1 MTEVQRTPQQIV
13 SRDVP
18 VEIESYKT
26 QLKHL
31 QEIGHI
37 GDGLIDFY
45 DSVQELA
52 DQIERDAEELRLLLI
67 EQAKS
72 VMEELEKFRHVQDE
86 VENLLSDYSHEGP
99 MQEARYAIL
108 LEGLALFEVA
118 A

>member
-1 MTEVQRTPQQIV
+1 MTEVQRTPQQMV

-18 VEIESYKT
+18 VEIESYKA

-45 DSVQELA
+45 DSVQGLA

-72 VMEELEKFRHVQDE
+72 VMEELNKFRHVQDQ
-86 VENLLSDYSHEGP
+86 VENLLCDYSHEGP
-99 MQEARYAIL
+99 MREARYAIL
-108 LEGLALFEVA
+108 LEGLALFEITA
-118 A
+118 

>member
-1 MTEVQRTPQQIV
+1 MTEVQRTPQQMV

-18 VEIESYKT
+18 VEIESYKA

-31 QEIGHI
+31 QETGHI
-37 GDGLIDFY
+37 DNGLLNFY
-45 DSVQELA
+45 DSLDSLA
-52 DQIERDAEELRLLLI
+52 DQIQKDAEEIRLLLMD
-67 EQAKS
+67 QSNS
-72 VMEELEKFRHVQDE
+72 VRHEIDKFRHVQDQ
-86 VENLLSDYSHEGP
+86 VENLLCDYSHEGP

>member
-18 VEIESYKT
+18 AEIESYKA

-31 QEIGHI
+31 QRIGHPS
-37 GDGLIDFY
+37 DGLIDFY
-45 DSVQELA
+45 DAVHGLA
-52 DQIERDAEELRLLLI
+52 EQIERDAEEIRLLLI
-67 EQAKS
+67 EQSRS
-72 VMEELEKFRHVQDE
+72 VLEELDKFRHVQDQ
-86 VENLLSDYSHEGP
+86 VENLLCDYSYEGP

-108 LEGLALFEVA
+108 LEGLGLFEVA